1 MSIAGLDIGTKALQA
16 SLVGLEVTG
25 QNISNVNTENY
36 TRQRVR
42 FANDLVIQKPW
53 GPMGTGVTVQGIE
66 QIKDEFIDREIRNQT
81 SAFKKSETLYQSYE
95 NLQSVFNEGEGYGLN
110 QRIGEFFNALQ
121 DLTSFPED
129 ISMRTAVLGEAE
141 TLAKQIN
148 FTNDQL
154 DQMRLDMDV
163 QLKSEIGEVNNILEQ
178 IAQLNTDIASI
189 EAGTNAT
196 SSDLRD
202 KRDGALKELAQYIDI
217 TVTEMNT
224 GAVNVNTNGR
234 QLVFAGEFNQLGT
247 KLKSDDELVL
257 HEVVIEGTSDVI
269 DFQGGTI
276 AGILEARDTAIVS
289 YRDNLD
295 SLARTFIEELNKIHS
310 DGRGLVGYS
319 TVNSTNAVN
328 NNAAALNNA
337 GLTLTPQDGSFD
349 IIVIDE
355 ATGQEQSYTINVDL
369 DGVGADDSLTDLAAN
384 ITAAAGEVTATAN
397 ADGTLTITMASG
409 YTLQFSNDSSNVLA
423 GLGINSFF
431 TGADASDIAV
441 NQDLMDDP
449 ALLAA
454 AQSGNSGDNSNA
466 IAMAQLRNST
476 VLNNDSQSFESFYQ
490 GMISRLGS
498 ETKQA
503 DITVQAD
510 EAFLQQVVLRRE
522 SVSGVNLDE
531 EAANMMRYQASLQAA
546 AKFINVMNDM
556 LNVLVNGLV

>member
-95 NLQSVFNEGEGYGLN
+95 NLQSVFNEGENSGLN
-110 QRIGEFFNALQ
+110 ERIGEFFNALQ

-154 DQMRLDMDV
+154 DQMRLDLDV
-163 QLKSEIGEVNNILEQ
+163 QLKSEVGEVNNILEQ

-202 KRDGALKELAQYIDI
+202 KRDGALKDLAQYIDI

-224 GAVNVNTNGR
+224 GAVNVSTNGR

-247 KLKSDDELVL
+247 KLKKDDELVL
-257 HEVVIEGTSDVI
+257 YEVVIEGTSDVI

-276 AGILEARDTAIVS
+276 AGILEARDTNIVS
-289 YRDNLD
+289 YRDDLD
-295 SLARTFIEELNKIHS
+295 SLAQTLIQEMNKVHS
-310 DGRGLVGYS
+310 DGQGLVGYS
-319 TVNSTNAVN
+319 TVSSTNAVN
-328 NNAAALNNA
+328 DNAAALNNA
-337 GLTLTPQDGSFD
+337 GLSLTPQDGSFD

-466 IAMAQLRNST
+466 VAMAQLRNST

-498 ETKQA
+498 ETKQS

-510 EAFLQQVVLRRE
+510 DAFLQQVVLRKE

-556 LNVLVNGLV
+556 LNVLVNGLI